1 MKNSFICKQFLIGTM
16 ALFATIPTLKA
27 ETGDVLFSETFDT
40 QAGFDRFTVLDLNGD
55 GTTWIWAP
63 SKGGWSENYFWAEY
77 MYSSRDQGDDWL
89 ITPELQLQKGKVYS
103 FRFRSK
109 PAGSNYYT
117 EVMSVAWGQGDDPRQ
132 YALLE
137 EEMLVPVGDWKDYE
151 YRVAVNEDGLYRF
164 AFQALS
170 PADQYAIYVDDVV
183 VQEQASSDTPAAPT
197 GLTATPA
204 SQGLLQATLTFTLPS
219 KLVSGEELTGINKA
233 EILRDDVLIATLT
246 DGLTPGAEVSY
257 EDTTP
262 QNGLHTYSVV
272 VYNNHGAGL
281 PATTEA
287 YVGVDRP
294 SEPTDVTL
302 LDYIDHYTLSWT
314 PPTHGAEG
322 HFFSTEGLVYD
333 IYVPSGSYLPDVR
346 VAEGL
351 TSTSFDT
358 EAISGE
364 QTLTR
369 FRVKARNVAGESD
382 FQNSNVICIGTP
394 YELPVTESFAN
405 GEVNPDHYWWLD
417 AREGQYWHINKS
429 GSSDNDGACMVW
441 TPWDYYDEA
450 WLNSGKLN
458 LKGTVNPKLSF
469 DYNVAR
475 NSGTKIQVEAV
486 NNLQQT
492 TIIGYVDGHTSDK
505 SGWAQAE
512 FSLTPVN
519 DEAYVMVKLHGIAD
533 DEELVAIDNIKILD
547 YVEHNLAAS
556 LKTPASAVAGK
567 LTDVSVGV
575 HNYGENAEEGF
586 HVLLYANGKVVADS
600 VYSATLPSVSD
611 DVMVMQFTPSRQA
624 AEVEVFAEVVLQ
636 GDQVESDNRTKTEL
650 ISIMEID
657 VKTVTDLAASATTDG
672 VTLTWTAPEL
682 SAETIT
688 DSFEDYPLW
697 ANDHFGDWRLVDI
710 DDAWSLGFNNY
721 TFPEMEEAYAYIVF
735 NPAEMAIAENADENT
750 VPASDLTYLK
760 AHSGQQYL
768 AAFAPKDD
776 MGVDR
781 ADDWLISPRLNGD
794 AQTIKF
800 WAKSLA
806 NNGWEHYEV
815 LYSST
820 DTQVG
825 SFTVAKAESRIETTA
840 WTEIEAQLPAGALHF
855 AIRHMTPTELGYG
868 MFIDDATFTVGDGQ
882 IQGYNVYR
890 NEELVATLPSEA
902 TSFEDPDGDADSRY
916 RISVLYH
923 AGESP
928 LSNEASATSGITL
941 HTTAPSEAAATYG
954 VDGRRQ
960 ASTVVRGVTIQ
971 RLKDGTV
978 RKTVK

>member
-1 MKNSFICKQFLIGTM
+1 MKNSLIGKQFLIGAM
-16 ALFATIPTLKA
+16 ALFAAVPMLKA

-77 MYSSRDQGDDWL
+77 LYSSRDQGNDWL
-89 ITPELQLQKGKVYS
+89 ITPELQLQKDKVYS

-137 EEMLVPVGDWKDYE
+137 EEMLVPSGDWKDYE
-151 YRVAVNEDGLYRF
+151 YRVAVSEDGPYRF

-170 PADQYAIYVDDVV
+170 PADQYAIYIDDVM
-183 VQEQASSDTPAAPT
+183 VQELASSNTPAAAT
-197 GLTATPA
+197 GLSATPGN
-204 SQGLLQATLTFTLPS
+204 QGLLQATLTFTLPS
-219 KLVSGEELTGINKA
+219 KLVSGEVLTDINKV

-246 DGLTPGAEVSY
+246 EGLAPGAEMRY
-257 EDTTP
+257 EDSTP
-262 QNGLHTYSVV
+262 KNGQHTYSVV
-272 VYNNHGAGL
+272 VFNDHGAGL
-281 PATTEA
+281 PATTEV

-294 SEPTDVTL
+294 SEVTNVTL
-302 LDYIDHYTLSWT
+302 LDHIDHYTLSWT
-314 PPTHGAEG
+314 PPTRGAEG
-322 HFFSTEGLVYD
+322 HYFSTEGLVYD
-333 IYVPSGSYLPDVR
+333 IYVPSDSYMPDVP
-346 VAEGL
+346 VVKGL
-351 TSTSFDT
+351 TTTSFDT

-382 FQNSNVICIGTP
+382 FQNSNVICVGTP
-394 YELPVTESFAN
+394 YELPVAESFAN

-429 GSSDNDGACMVW
+429 GSSDGDGACMVW
-441 TPWDYYDEA
+441 TPWDNYDEA

-469 DYNVAR
+469 DYNVAP
-475 NSGTKIQVEAV
+475 NSGTKIQVEAI

-492 TIIGYVDGHTSDK
+492 TIIGYVDGHTSNQN
-505 SGWAQAE
+505 GWAQAE
-512 FSLTPVN
+512 FSLTPVK
-519 DEAYVMVKLHGIAD
+519 DKAYVMVKLHGIAD

-556 LKTPASAVAGK
+556 LKAPTSAVAGK

-586 HVLLYANGKVVADS
+586 HVLLYADGKVVADS
-600 VYSATLPSVSD
+600 VYTATLPSVSD
-611 DVMVMQFTPSRQA
+611 DVITMQFTPSRRNS
-624 AEVEVFAEVVLQ
+624 EVEVFAEVVLQ
-636 GDQVESDNRTKTEL
+636 GDQQENDNRTKTEL

-657 VKTVTDLAASATTDG
+657 VKTVTDLAASETADG

-682 SAETIT
+682 KAETIT

-697 ANDHFGDWRLVDI
+697 ANEHIGDWRLVDL

-735 NPAEMAIAENADENT
+735 NPAEMAISEDADENT
-750 VPASDLTYLK
+750 APASELTYLK
-760 AHSGQQYL
+760 PHSGKQYL

-794 AQTIKF
+794 AQTIRF

-825 SFTVAKAESRIETTA
+825 SFRVAKTESRIETTA
-840 WTEIEAQLPAGALHF
+840 WTEIEAELPAGALYF
-855 AIRHMTPTELGYG
+855 AIRHLTPTEQGYG
-868 MFIDDATFTVGDGQ
+868 MFIDDVTFTVGDGQ

-890 NEELVATLPSEA
+890 DGELVATLASDATTYDDQKGEA
-902 TSFEDPDGDADSRY
+902 NSRY

-928 LSNEASATSGITL
+928 LSNEASATAGIYQQ
-941 HTTAPSEAAATYG
+941 TAVSSEAAASYG
-954 VDGRRQ
+954 IDGRRQ
-960 ASTVVRGVTIQ
+960 VGKGWRGVTIQ
-971 RLKDGTV
+971 RMKDGKV
-978 RKTVK
+978 RKVVK

>member
-1 MKNSFICKQFLIGTM
+1 MKTVLFSKQLLIGAM
-16 ALFATIPTLKA
+16 ALFAAVPMLKA

-40 QAGFDRFTVLDLNGD
+40 QAGFDRFTVLDLNKD
-55 GTTWIWAP
+55 GNTWIWAP

-77 MYSSRDQGDDWL
+77 MYSSTDQGDDWL
-89 ITPELQLQKGKVYS
+89 ITPELQLQEGKVYS

-117 EVMSVAWGQGDDPRQ
+117 EVMSVAWGQGDDPKR

-137 EEMLVPVGDWKDYE
+137 EEMLVPAGDWKDYE
-151 YRVAVNEDGLYRF
+151 YRVAVSQDGAYRF

-170 PADQYAIYVDDVV
+170 PADQYAIYIDDVMV
-183 VQEQASSDTPAAPT
+183 VEQASSDTPAAAE
-197 GLTATPA
+197 GLSATPDA
-204 SQGLLQATLTFTLPS
+204 QGLLQATLTFTLPS
-219 KLVSGEELTGINKA
+219 KLVSGEALASIDKV

-246 DGLTPGAEVSY
+246 EGLTPGAAMSY
-257 EDTTP
+257 TDSTP
-262 QNGLHTYSVV
+262 QNGEHTYSEVV
-272 VYNNHGAGL
+272 FNDHGAGL
-281 PATTEA
+281 PATTQA
-287 YVGVDRP
+287 YVGIDRP
-294 SEPTDVTL
+294 SEVTNVTL

-314 PPTHGAEG
+314 PPTVGAEG
-322 HFFSTEGLVYD
+322 HYFSTAGLVYD
-333 IYVPSGSYLPDVR
+333 VYVPSGNLTPDVL
-346 VAEGL
+346 VAQGIAA
-351 TSTSFDT
+351 TSIDT

-382 FQNSNVICIGTP
+382 FENSNVICVGTP
-394 YELPVTESFAN
+394 YDLPVTESFAG

-417 AREGQYWHINKS
+417 AREGQYWHINKT
-429 GSSDNDGACMVW
+429 GSSDGDGACMVW

-475 NSGTKIQVEAV
+475 NSGTKIQVEAI

-505 SGWAQAE
+505 NGWAQAE
-512 FSLTPVN
+512 FSLAPVK

-556 LKTPASAVAGK
+556 LKAPANAVAGK
-567 LTDVSVGV
+567 LTDVSVGL
-575 HNYGENAEEGF
+575 HNYGENDEEGF
-586 HVLLYANGKVVADS
+586 HVLLYADGEVVADS
-600 VYSATLPSVSD
+600 VYTATLPSVSD
-611 DVMVMQFTPSRQA
+611 DVITMQFTPSRKN
-624 AEVEVFAEVVLQ
+624 AEVEVYAEVVLQ
-636 GDQVESDNRTKTEL
+636 GDQLESDNRTKTEL
-650 ISIMEID
+650 ISIMQID
-657 VKTVTDLAASATTDG
+657 VKTVSNLTASEAADG
-672 VTLTWTAPEL
+672 VTLSWTAPEL

-688 DSFEDYPLW
+688 DSFEDYELW
-697 ANDHFGDWRLVDI
+697 ANEQFGDWRLADL
-710 DDAWSLGFNNY
+710 DDAWTMGFSNY

-735 NPAEMAIAENADENT
+735 NPDEMAISEYADENT
-750 VPASDLTYLK
+750 PPASELAYMK

-768 AAFAPKDD
+768 ATFAPKDD

-781 ADDWLISPRLNGD
+781 ADDWLISPCLNGD

-806 NNGWEHYEV
+806 KNGWEHYEV
-815 LYSST
+815 LYSAT

-825 SFTVAKAESRIETTA
+825 SFRVAKAESRIETTA
-840 WTEIEAQLPAGALHF
+840 WTEIEAELPDGALYF
-855 AIRHMTPTELGYG
+855 AIRHLTPTELGYG
-868 MFIDDATFTVGDGQ
+868 MFVDDVTFTVGDGQ

-890 NEELVATLPSEA
+890 NDELVATLPSDA
-902 TSFEDPDGDADSRY
+902 TTYADLKGEPDSRY

-928 LSNEASATSGITL
+928 LSNEASATSGIRQQ
-941 HTTAPSEAAATYG
+941 TTAATEAAASYG

-960 ASTVVRGVTIQ
+960 TGNGRHGVTIQ
-971 RLKDGTV
+971 RMKDGTV
-978 RKTVK
+978 RKAVK